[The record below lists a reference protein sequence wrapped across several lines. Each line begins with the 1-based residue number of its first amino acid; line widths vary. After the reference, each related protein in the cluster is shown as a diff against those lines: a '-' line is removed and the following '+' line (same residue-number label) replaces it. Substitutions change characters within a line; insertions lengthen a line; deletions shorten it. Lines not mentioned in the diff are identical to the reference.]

1 MHIKLEKRIILRE
14 KCISTYSKHSFNYNY
29 FSAGIGRTG
38 TYIALDVLYR
48 EGERTGEVNVPMYV
62 KTMRKDRIN
71 MVQTEVRC
79 PFLIA

>member
-1 MHIKLEKRIILRE
+1 M
-14 KCISTYSKHSFNYNY
+14 
-29 FSAGIGRTG
+29 GRTG